1 MTAAP
6 APSPQQIRDRLLQA
20 IDPQSN
26 VSTAR
31 RARGSPTGGA
41 GTPSSGRS
49 PAPPPPAEGTPGA
62 ARPPPPPLLPP
73 GPRRD
78 ALLPGHR
85 KPPLRAVAGSSRLRA
100 RPRSGS
106 RRHLSARSLRGARGS
121 LPVSPQAALL
131 PPSPPRAVSRHRP
144 ALPGHAARGPAASP
158 RQAAARVRP
167 AGGSGP
173 GCGASRGAHL
183 FRGPSAASRR
193 RRRARGCPRVLGAPG
208 GLRRWIRGTGV
219 APAAG
224 SLGLRFYPSLQS
236 ANELICS
243 FWDVE

>member
-31 RARGSPTGGA
+31 RARGYPTGGA

-85 KPPLRAVAGSSRLRA
+85 KPPLRAVAGSCRLRA

-106 RRHLSARSLRGARGS
+106 RRRLSARSLRGARGS
-121 LPVSPQAALL
+121 FSSGRAPPPLPTPRRL
-131 PPSPPRAVSRHRP
+131 PAPSGSARP
-144 ALPGHAARGPAASP
+144 
-158 RQAAARVRP
+158 
-167 AGGSGP
+167 
-173 GCGASRGAHL
+173 CGAR
-183 FRGPSAASRR
+183 
-193 RRRARGCPRVLGAPG
+193 PG
-208 GLRRWIRGTGV
+208 GLPTPGRGSG
-219 APAAG
+219 AACRG
-224 SLGLRFYPSLQS
+224 LWAGLRSLAGRPPVPRPLRRLPPQTPGPGLS
-236 ANELICS
+236 PRSGGARRASKVDPGHWSGSGSGQPRSSLLS
-243 FWDVE
+243 FPAER